1 MAEFDLV
8 VRNGTVVTASDVF
21 PADIGIRGERIAV
34 LGRNLVGAETIDASG
49 KFVLPGAVDVH
60 THLDMPEG
68 ESMSSSDDFLTGTVA
83 AACGGTTSIIDFAIQ
98 EQGQD
103 LQEAIDMWH
112 QKAAGKAV
120 VDYSFHMLICDFRD
134 EILDQM
140 PDIVAQGISSFK
152 LLVAY
157 KGVAMVDD
165 AQFFRVIRRANELGA
180 LVNVHC
186 ENGNI
191 IDVLVNEAVAAGHT
205 APICHVRTRPPE
217 AEAEATARV
226 IALAEMAKA
235 PVYIVHM
242 TCREALEQV
251 RAGRKRGVCVMAETC
266 PQYLL
271 LSEDQ
276 CDTRDFSGAKFVLS
290 PPLRSRENHEV
301 LWRALSAGEF
311 DVVATDHCPWNYV
324 GQKDLGKDSFVN
336 IPNGLPGIE
345 TRLPLLFSEGVSRG
359 RLSLTRL
366 VAVCSTN
373 PARIFGLYPRK
384 GTIAPGSDADLVIVD
399 PDKKVIVRNEDLH
412 QNVDYT
418 PYEGMQLQGYPVLTI
433 RRGEVIMQDGQFIGQ
448 EGSGVFLSR
457 QPFCRPS

>member
-1 MAEFDLV
+1 M
-8 VRNGTVVTASDVF
+8 
-21 PADIGIRGERIAV
+21 
-34 LGRNLVGAETIDASG
+34 
-49 KFVLPGAVDVH
+49 
-60 THLDMPEG
+60 
-68 ESMSSSDDFLTGTVA
+68 
-83 AACGGTTSIIDFAIQ
+83 
-98 EQGQD
+98 
-103 LQEAIDMWH
+103 
-112 QKAAGKAV
+112 
-120 VDYSFHMLICDFRD
+120 
-134 EILDQM
+134 
-140 PDIVAQGISSFK
+140 
-152 LLVAY
+152 
-157 KGVAMVDD
+157 
-165 AQFFRVIRRANELGA
+165 
-180 LVNVHC
+180 
-186 ENGNI
+186 
-191 IDVLVNEAVAAGHT
+191 
-205 APICHVRTRPPE
+205 
-217 AEAEATARV
+217 
-226 IALAEMAKA
+226 
-235 PVYIVHM
+235 
-242 TCREALEQV
+242 
-251 RAGRKRGVCVMAETC
+251 
-266 PQYLL
+266 
-271 LSEDQ
+271 
-276 CDTRDFSGAKFVLS
+276 
-290 PPLRSRENHEV
+290 
-301 LWRALSAGEF
+301 SAGEF